1 MENRFQRLLLT
12 KSGWVF
18 WGILSLHLLGSPG
31 LTADKNMLT
40 LVNQSGEEALV
51 KILGPKSGVVELAK
65 ESERTILLPAGSYK
79 YYVRY
84 GQGQTVS
91 YARGTPFTLE
101 AVSTGYIEAALT
113 LISPPGTYQPD
124 SVLEEEFNK
133 VSSLKLPLLDFLTHE
148 VKSGE
153 TMATISQWYSGDS
166 SRWKEIARYNPGLQ
180 PFRLKGGEVLKIP
193 NTLIVLHNEPPP
205 ASEASS
211 KPLKKVAP
219 KKEPPPTKVPEIT
232 PSFGPK

>member
-1 MENRFQRLLLT
+1 MKKRVRCLSLIRF
-12 KSGWVF
+12 GCAF
-18 WGILSLHLLGSPG
+18 WGFISILLGCS
-31 LTADKNMLT
+31 LVSAADKNMLT
-40 LVNQSGEEALV
+40 LVNQSGEDALV
-51 KILGPKSGVVELAK
+51 KIVGPKSGVVELTK

-84 GQGQTVS
+84 GQGQTAS
-91 YARGTPFTLE
+91 YTRGTPFTLE

-124 SVLEEEFNK
+124 SVLEEEFSK
-133 VSSLKLPLLDFLTHE
+133 VSSLKLPLLEFFNHTA
-148 VKSGE
+148 KTGE
-153 TMATISQWYSGDS
+153 TMASISQWYSGDS

-180 PFRLKGGEVLKIP
+180 PFRLKGGEILKIP
-193 NTLIVLHNEPPP
+193 NTMVVLHNEPPP

-219 KKEPPPTKVPEIT
+219 KKEPPPPQVPEIT